1 MKEKVPIIEI
11 FELSNKRIAIKNKNE
26 LSIYSLN
33 NFKLITK
40 IKNIYESDKYIELK
54 NKDIVRKNDLYINF
68 FKLSGKKYKLFQTI
82 QENGLKSIYKL
93 NNGNFFS
100 CSYNGINIYTKKE
113 NQYKLILNYKRDAID
128 AIEVE
133 KNKIVVFSSIDDK
146 YYIYLYDII
155 SKEEK
160 ILIEAYYNNDDNYGK
175 NYLNM
180 HKNNK
185 YLFVNFKTYSIEYY
199 CTNLSGEYKSRTY
212 YSTIAG
218 YIFYID
224 QEECLKCY
232 NAFPD
237 DSKKK

>member
-1 MKEKVPIIEI
+1 M
-11 FELSNKRIAIKNKNE
+11 
-26 LSIYSLN
+26 
-33 NFKLITK
+33 
-40 IKNIYESDKYIELK
+40 DKYIELK
-54 NKDIVRKNDLYINF
+54 NKDIVRKSDLYINF

-93 NNGNFFS
+93 NNENFFS

-133 KNKIVVFSSIDDK
+133 KNKIVAFSSIDDK

-175 NYLNM
+175 DYLNI

-185 YLFVNFKTYSIEYY
+185 N
-199 CTNLSGEYKSRTY
+199 
-212 YSTIAG
+212 
-218 YIFYID
+218 YISQF
-224 QEECLKCY
+224 
-232 NAFPD
+232 
-237 DSKKK
+237 